1 MTWMEVT
8 ICIVAKEEDMME
20 DVLNFAN
27 EDLLLSIER
36 VKIVFMYTM
45 NKS

>member
-20 DVLNFAN
+20 DMLNFAN
-27 EDLLLSIER
+27 KDLLLSIER

>member
-20 DVLNFAN
+20 DVLNFVN

>member
-8 ICIVAKEEDMME
+8 ICIVAQEEDMME
-20 DVLNFAN
+20 DVLNFVN